1 MAIIVFVDFSGWIET
16 DSSYGKQTQPFKS
29 EFQNNL
35 CVHGLKCDSVNVF
48 QSS

>member
-1 MAIIVFVDFSGWIET
+1 MLLPNNP
-16 DSSYGKQTQPFKS
+16 SSELLKLIPPMENKTQAFKS

-35 CVHGLKCDSVNVF
+35 CVHGLKCDSVDVF